1 MTSEI
6 LNHFQSDLQCAP
18 SLRPETSIRHRSP
31 TIPPRSV
38 SERGSFRSFSASC
51 RITGAV
57 PGNSR
62 DVCGTSGALLTREN
76 PEQRKD
82 DELGGRFVPTGAA
95 VASRLTPAGRGLF
108 DMCGEMRR

>member
-6 LNHFQSDLQCAP
+6 LNHFQSDLQCSVPRPQSVTDPRQSHLSRFPSAAP
-18 SLRPETSIRHRSP
+18 FRPLAGSP
-31 TIPPRSV
+31 
-38 SERGSFRSFSASC
+38 ALC
-51 RITGAV
+51 

-82 DELGGRFVPTGAA
+82 DEPGGRFVPTGAA
-95 VASRLTPAGRGLF
+95 VTSRLTPAGRGLF